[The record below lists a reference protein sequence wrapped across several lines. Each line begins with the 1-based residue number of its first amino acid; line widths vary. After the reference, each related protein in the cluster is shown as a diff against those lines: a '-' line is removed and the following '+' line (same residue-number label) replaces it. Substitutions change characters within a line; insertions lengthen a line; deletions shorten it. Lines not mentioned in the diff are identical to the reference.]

1 MPNVKRVLGRFLILL
16 LLALLTVPIVGA
28 AWAAE
33 DVFTVSGVKVD
44 VKAENA
50 VAAREKAFVEAQVA
64 AFRALAEQLR
74 GEAQMAGYTPP
85 PLTVIAPMIQDF
97 EITNERLS
105 AVQYIGTYTF
115 RFDGGAVRNHFH
127 VPTQQSTS
135 PYGDDVY
142 AQSDMTQPA
151 MGADGAPAEPV
162 LVLPF
167 YKMGAY
173 TVLWQDP
180 NPWMQAWSRQNH
192 LGGPVPAVA
201 PIGDIPDVADIGD
214 NEALTYN
221 TVNLVSML
229 SRYGAS
235 EAVILIATPGPVD
248 SAGVPTDLQV
258 MMYRTDHAVP
268 EFSQLVT
275 VIPDMNST
283 ADGLYDKA
291 VRQVK
296 AAMQGG
302 WRARPPVIPP
312 AVVASQSAYPTL
324 PATAIGMG
332 PATAIGAGPVQSV
345 GLRVSFATMQQ
356 WIETRQALRRV
367 QGLSD
372 MKVKSVTPRE
382 AQVELQFSGDEN
394 RLRMMMAQA
403 DMVLGPRQG
412 SGYNGGAVY
421 QAYLRKYAPSIQ

>member
-1 MPNVKRVLGRFLILL
+1 MPNINHMLSRCLILFL
-16 LLALLTVPIVGA
+16 LVAPLGA
-28 AWAAE
+28 VQAAE

-74 GEAQMAGYTPP
+74 GESQMAGYTAP

-97 EITNERLS
+97 EITDERLS

-115 RFDGGAVRNHFH
+115 RFDGSAVRNHFH
-127 VPTQQSTS
+127 VPAQHS
-135 PYGDDVY
+135 PSSYGDDVY
-142 AQSDMTQPA
+142 AQDGVAQPVA
-151 MGADGAPAEPV
+151 GGGTVEPV

-235 EAVILIATPGPVD
+235 EAVILIATPGPSD
-248 SAGVPTDLQV
+248 SAGVPTDLQI

-275 VIPDMNST
+275 VVPDMNST
-283 ADGLYDKA
+283 ADGVYDKA
-291 VRQVK
+291 VREVK

-302 WRARPPVIPP
+302 WRARPPMIPP
-312 AVVASQSAYPTL
+312 AAVMASQSAYPAL
-324 PATAIGMG
+324 PATA
-332 PATAIGAGPVQSV
+332 AIGAGPVQAV
-345 GLRVSFATMQQ
+345 GLRVRFATMQQ

-367 QGLSD
+367 QGFSE

-382 AQVELQFSGDEN
+382 AQVEVQFSGDEN

-403 DMVLGPRQG
+403 EMVLGPRQG
-412 SGYNGGAVY
+412 SGYAGGAVY
-421 QAYLRKYAPSIQ
+421 HAYLRKYAPSVQ

>member
-1 MPNVKRVLGRFLILL
+1 MPNVKRVLGWFLILL
-16 LLALLTVPIVGA
+16 LLVAPISA
-28 AWAAE
+28 ARAAE

-127 VPTQQSTS
+127 VPIQQSAS

-142 AQSDMTQPA
+142 AQDDMTQPV
-151 MGADGAPAEPV
+151 MGGADGAAAGPV

-221 TVNLVSML
+221 TVNLVGML

-275 VIPDMNST
+275 VMPDMNST

-296 AAMQGG
+296 VAMQGG

-324 PATAIGMG
+324 PATAIGM
-332 PATAIGAGPVQSV
+332 GPVQSV

-412 SGYNGGAVY
+412 SGYSGGGVY
-421 QAYLRKYAPSIQ
+421 EVYLRKYAPSIQ